1 MEQIKMSEAPMYLSA
16 QKIAAMVGVRR
27 VHNLNASAIRINK
40 SLGDEAGLKNIGI
53 HLITIAPGDKSTEFH
68 THRYEEEAI
77 YVLSGCGT
85 EVIGDTTQKIGPGDF
100 IGFPGGS
107 AAHETVN
114 DGSEPLVCL
123 VIGQRLAQ
131 DVVDYPR
138 KGKRLYRNSG
148 QRDMV
153 DVVNVEKR

>member
-1 MEQIKMSEAPMYLSA
+1 MYLPA
-16 QKIAAMVGVRR
+16 EKIIAMEGVRR
-27 VHNLNASAIRINK
+27 IHTLNPAAIRVDK
-40 SLGDEAGLKNIGI
+40 SLGDEVGLKQIGI

-77 YVLSGCGT
+77 YVLSGHGT
-85 EVIGDTTQKIGPGDF
+85 EVIGDETHKIGPGDF
-100 IGFPGGS
+100 IGCPAGG

-114 DGSEPLVCL
+114 DGTEPLVCL

-153 DVVNVEKR
+153 DYGNIEKR

>member
-1 MEQIKMSEAPMYLSA
+1 MYLSA
-16 QKIAAMVGVRR
+16 EKIAAMEGVLR
-27 VHNLNASAIRINK
+27 VHNLNPAAIRINK
-40 SLGDEAGLKNIGI
+40 SLGDEVGLKNIGI

-68 THRYEEEAI
+68 SHKYEDEAI
-77 YVLSGCGT
+77 YILSGHGT
-85 EVIGDTTQKIGPGDF
+85 EVIGETKQQIGPGDF
-100 IGFPGGS
+100 IGFPAGG

-114 DGSEPLVCL
+114 DGTEPLVCL

>member
-1 MEQIKMSEAPMYLSA
+1 MYLPA
-16 QKIAAMVGVRR
+16 EKIIAMEGVRR
-27 VHNLNASAIRINK
+27 IHTLNPAAIRVDK
-40 SLGDEAGLKNIGI
+40 SLGDEVGLKNIGI
-53 HLITIAPGDKSTEFH
+53 HLITIAAGDKSTEFH
-68 THRYEEEAI
+68 THKYEEEAI
-77 YVLSGCGT
+77 YVLSGHGT
-85 EVIGDTTQKIGPGDF
+85 EVIGDTSQKIGPGDF
-100 IGFPGGS
+100 IGFPAGG

-114 DGSEPLVCL
+114 DGTKPLVCL

-153 DVVNVEKR
+153 DYPRIG